1 MKQLD
6 DSDKQKIIDKWA
18 PMLDKMG
25 VSGERKDWMAEYA
38 ESHEINET
46 DNGFTVYGMNTTTQ
60 SSSFPSLLPMAMRIA
75 AQTISSGEPE
85 LLKAAKSKVKA
96 VNREKQID
104 SIINESDDKIVP
116 LRIEET
122 EEYKEYVSSGLVP
135 IVPMSG
141 PVGQLF
147 YLDYVY
153 KQIPFKRKFRRSGY
167 YGKLKK
173 AKH

>member
-1 MKQLD
+1 M
-6 DSDKQKIIDKWA
+6 
-18 PMLDKMG
+18 
-25 VSGERKDWMAEYA
+25 
-38 ESHEINET
+38 
-46 DNGFTVYGMNTTTQ
+46 YGMNTATQ
-60 SSSFPSLLPMAMRIA
+60 SNSIFTSLLPMAMKVA
-75 AQTISSGEPE
+75 AQTISSGDPE

-104 SIINESDDKIVP
+104 SILNDSDDKIVP

-122 EEYKEYVSSGLVP
+122 EEYKDYISSGLVP
-135 IVPMSG
+135 VAPMSM

-153 KQIPFKRKFRRSGY
+153 KEIPSKRKFRRSGC